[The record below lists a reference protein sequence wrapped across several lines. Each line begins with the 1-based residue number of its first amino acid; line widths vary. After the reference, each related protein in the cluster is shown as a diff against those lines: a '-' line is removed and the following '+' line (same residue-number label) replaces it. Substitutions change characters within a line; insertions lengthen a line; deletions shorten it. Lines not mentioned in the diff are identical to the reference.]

1 MALRIVKNSQLTE
14 DQRAHLMRRAYSQD
28 EEAFGVVREILA
40 RVEKEGISAIIEYT
54 EKFDKIRLSDVL
66 VSSEEWDAADSV
78 PADVREAFSLAHKNI
93 ETFHSLQLESLQNRE
108 ANVGGTALSFRY
120 RPLETAAMYVPG
132 GKASYPSS
140 VLMGL
145 VPAVI
150 AGVKNRIVV
159 TPPDASG
166 SVIPEILFCARL
178 AGATQIIKA
187 GGAQGVAAAAFGHRA
202 PGLTTRPAQI
212 LVGPGNRYV
221 TAAKA
226 LLAARGLLRTDM
238 PAGPSE
244 VLVIADQTARA
255 DFVAADLLSQAEHG
269 SDSAAV
275 LCCLSEEFA
284 QAVDRE
290 IERGFVERPARR
302 EMKETSIR
310 QHSVAVVFDKLED
323 AVDFSNEYAPEHL
336 EICTENPGDIA
347 NRITSAGSVFLGH
360 YAPVA
365 LGDYFSG
372 TNHILPTGQA
382 AQAFSGLGVDT
393 FMKRITFQ
401 HPTKDSLRAALKP
414 IQIMSKV
421 EGLEFE
427 HGHSVEIRFKD

>member
-1 MALRIVKNSQLTE
+1 M
-14 DQRAHLMRRAYSQD
+14 QRSYAQD
-28 EEAFGVVREILA
+28 EEAFSVARKILA
-40 RVEKEGISAIIEYT
+40 RVETEGKPAVIEYSQQ
-54 EKFDKIRLSDVL
+54 FDKVRLRDVL
-66 VSSEEWDAADSV
+66 VGAEEWKAADAV
-78 PADVREAFSLAHKNI
+78 PTTVRDAFTQAYQNI
-93 ETFHSLQLESLQNRE
+93 SAFHRLHLESLQNRKT
-108 ANVGGTALSFRY
+108 NVAGTDLSFKY
-120 RPLETAAMYVPG
+120 LPVETAAMYVPG

-145 VPAVI
+145 IPAVI
-150 AGVKNRIVV
+150 AGVKNRLVV

-166 SVIPEILFCARL
+166 SVIPEILFCAKL
-178 AGATQIIKA
+178 AGATEIIKA
-187 GGAQGVAAAAFGHRA
+187 GGVQGLAAAAFGNRA
-202 PGLTTRPAQI
+202 PGLTTKPAQV

-226 LLAARGLLRTDM
+226 ILASRGLLRIDM

-244 VLVIADQTARA
+244 VLVIADHSARP

-284 QAVDRE
+284 QAVDQE

-310 QHSVAVVFDKLED
+310 EHSFALVFDNIQEAL
-323 AVDFSNEYAPEHL
+323 DFSNEYAPEHL
-336 EICTENPGDIA
+336 EICTENPA
-347 NRITSAGSVFLGH
+347 ELAERITSAGSVFLGH

-382 AQAFSGLGVDT
+382 AHAFSGLGVET

-401 HPTKDSLRAALKP
+401 HPTKESLRKALEP

-427 HGHSVEIRFKD
+427 HGHSVEIRFKEKS

>member
-1 MALRIVKNSQLTE
+1 M
-14 DQRAHLMRRAYSQD
+14 QRSYAQD
-28 EEAFGVVREILA
+28 EEAFSVARTILA
-40 RVEKEGISAIIEYT
+40 RVEAEGTPAVIEYSQQ
-54 EKFDKIRLSDVL
+54 FDKVRLSDVL
-66 VSSEEWDAADSV
+66 VSPEEWKAADTV
-78 PADVREAFSLAHKNI
+78 PAAVRNAFTQAYQNI
-93 ETFHSLQLESLQNRE
+93 SAFHGLHLESLQNRKTSV
-108 ANVGGTALSFRY
+108 AGTELGFKY
-120 RPLETAAMYVPG
+120 LPVETAAMYVPG

-145 VPAVI
+145 IPAVI
-150 AGVKNRIVV
+150 AGVKNRLVV

-166 SVIPEILFCARL
+166 SVIPEILFCAKL
-178 AGATQIIKA
+178 AGATEIIKA
-187 GGAQGVAAAAFGHRA
+187 GGVQGLAAAAFGNRA
-202 PGLTTRPAQI
+202 PGLTTKPAQV

-226 LLAARGLLRTDM
+226 ILASRGLLRIDM

-244 VLVIADQTARA
+244 VLVIADHSARP

-284 QAVDRE
+284 KKVDLE
-290 IERGFVERPARR
+290 IERGFAERPARR

-310 QHSVAVVFDKLED
+310 EHSFALVFENIQE

-336 EICTENPGDIA
+336 EICTQNPA
-347 NRITSAGSVFLGH
+347 ELAERITSAGSVFLGH

-382 AQAFSGLGVDT
+382 AHAFSGLGVET

-401 HPTKDSLRAALKP
+401 HPTKESLRQALEP